1 MRVTIHQPEFAPWLG
16 FFHKVS
22 LADRLILLPDVQF
35 RKNYFHN
42 RNQIR
47 TAQGAAWITVPIE
60 HLGLSTPINQVPI
73 AWKAQPDWQERLLRA
88 VRSAYQR
95 ASYFDETFQGFS
107 KIIGQA
113 EQSLVSLNIPLLKWM
128 LESFGLHP
136 EIRLSSEWHV
146 PEAGS
151 GRILQLCLE
160 SAATTYLSGVS
171 GREYLDRD
179 AFRRA
184 GIQVEFQEF
193 HHPIYPQL
201 HAPFH
206 SKISALE
213 ALFLFGPHAGRLLEA
228 AWPEKIEGIFA

>member
-1 MRVTIHQPEFAPWLG
+1 MRVTIHQPEFAPWLV

-22 LADRLILLPDVQF
+22 LTNRLILLNDVQF
-35 RKNYFHN
+35 RKNYLHN

-47 TAQGAAWITVPIE
+47 TSQGVAWITVPVE
-60 HLGLSTPINQVPI
+60 HRGLSTPINQVPI
-73 AWKAQPDWQERLLRA
+73 AWKAQPDWQEHLLRA

-95 ASYFDETFQGFS
+95 ASYFDELFPGFS
-107 KIIGQA
+107 KIVDEAG
-113 EQSLVSLNIPLLKWM
+113 QSLDSLNIPLLKWM

-146 PEAGS
+146 SETRS

-171 GREYLDRD
+171 GREYLDLA
-179 AFRRA
+179 AFQRA

-206 SKISALE
+206 PRISALE
-213 ALFLFGPHAGRLLEA
+213 ALFLFGPRARRLLEA
-228 AWPEKIEGIFA
+228 AWP